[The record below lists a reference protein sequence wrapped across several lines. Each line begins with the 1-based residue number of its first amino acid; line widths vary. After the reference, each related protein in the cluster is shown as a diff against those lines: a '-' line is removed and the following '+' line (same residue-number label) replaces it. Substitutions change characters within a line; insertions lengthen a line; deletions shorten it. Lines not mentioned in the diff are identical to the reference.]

1 MAVCRAPVGGII
13 PLIGLFRQH
22 PYLLVTLP
30 AIKVADFNCQAIAH
44 VGAHKNKKGFYLHRS
59 LFLT

>member
-30 AIKVADFNCQAIAH
+30 AIKVADFIAH
-44 VGAHKNKKGFYLHRS
+44 VGAHKNKKGFYVK
-59 LFLT
+59 

>member
-30 AIKVADFNCQAIAH
+30 AIKVADFIAH
-44 VGAHKNKKGFYLHRS
+44 VGAHKNKKGFYVNRS

>member
-30 AIKVADFNCQAIAH
+30 AIKVADFNCQAIALGH
-44 VGAHKNKKGFYLHRS
+44 TKTKKAS
-59 LFLT
+59 M

>member
-44 VGAHKNKKGFYLHRS
+44 VGAHKNKKGFYVK
-59 LFLT
+59 